1 MSGAWRH
8 TTMLRRLS
16 SSIRTPLLLSLAG
29 VLGLAGCA
37 TGREMTRA
45 PVGLTQTGVASW
57 YGHDFH
63 GKPTASGE
71 PYDMWAHTA
80 AHRELPFGT
89 VVRVIHLDTGATTE
103 VRINDRGPF
112 VHGRIID
119 LSLAAARD
127 LGLDRTGTA
136 RVRIE
141 VTGGGDAQAG
151 TYFLQLASFKNR
163 ANAETLR
170 DRVRAAGYRA
180 ELASGPGVTRVVIRN
195 LDAATADR
203 IASELAAR
211 GFPTALRRL
220 QN

>member
-1 MSGAWRH
+1 
-8 TTMLRRLS
+8 MLRTLS
-16 SSIRTPLLLSLAG
+16 SAFRAPLVLSLVG
-29 VLGLAGCA
+29 LLGLAGCA
-37 TGREMTRA
+37 TGREMTRV
-45 PVGLTQTGVASW
+45 PVGATQTGEASW
-57 YGHDFH
+57 YGQDFH

-89 VVRVIHLDTGATTE
+89 MVRVTHLGTGASTV

-112 VHGRIID
+112 VGGRIID

-127 LGLDRTGTA
+127 LGLDRTGTG
-136 RVRIE
+136 RVRIQ
-141 VTGGGDAQAG
+141 VIGGGAAEAG
-151 TYFLQLASFKNR
+151 TYFLQVASFENR
-163 ANAETLR
+163 ANAETLLER
-170 DRVRAAGYRA
+170 LRAAGYRA

-203 IASELAAR
+203 VTSELAAR
-211 GFPTALRRL
+211 GFPTPLRRV

>member
-1 MSGAWRH
+1 
-8 TTMLRRLS
+8 MLRRLS
-16 SSIRTPLLLSLAG
+16 SSIRAPLLLSLAG

-45 PVGLTQTGVASW
+45 PVGSTQTGEASW
-57 YGHDFH
+57 YGQDFH

-80 AHRELPFGT
+80 AHRTLPFHT
-89 VVRVIHLDTGATTE
+89 RVRVTHLDTGAATE

-112 VHGRIID
+112 AHNRIID

-127 LGLDRTGTA
+127 LGLDRTGIG
-136 RVRIE
+136 RVRIA
-141 VTGGGDAQAG
+141 VIGDSG
-151 TYFLQLASFKNR
+151 VYLLQLGSFKDR

-170 DRVRAAGYRA
+170 NQLRAAGYRA
-180 ELASGPGVTRVVIRN
+180 ELEGAPGITRVVIRN
-195 LDAATADR
+195 LDAASADR
-203 IASELAAR
+203 VAAELAKR

-220 QN
+220 QSG

>member
-1 MSGAWRH
+1 
-8 TTMLRRLS
+8 MLRRLS
-16 SSIRTPLLLSLAG
+16 SSIRASIRAPLLLSLAG

-45 PVGLTQTGVASW
+45 PVGSTQTGEASW
-57 YGHDFH
+57 YGQDFH
-63 GKPTASGE
+63 GKPTSSGE

-89 VVRVIHLDTGATTE
+89 MVRVTHRGTGAATV

-136 RVRIE
+136 PVRIE
-141 VTGGGDAQAG
+141 VIGGGAAQAA
-151 TYFLQLASFKNR
+151 TYFLQVASFEDR
-163 ANAETLR
+163 ANANTLL
-170 DRVRAAGYRA
+170 DRLRAAGYRA

-195 LDAATADR
+195 LNAADADR
-203 IASELAAR
+203 IAGELSAR
-211 GFPTALRRL
+211 GFPTPLRRL
-220 QN
+220 QNG